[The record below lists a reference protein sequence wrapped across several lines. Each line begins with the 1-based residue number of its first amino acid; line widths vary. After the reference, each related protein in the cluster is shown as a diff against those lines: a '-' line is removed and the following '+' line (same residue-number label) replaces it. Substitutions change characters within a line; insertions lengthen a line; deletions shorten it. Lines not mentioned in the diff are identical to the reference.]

1 MHDKTKNVR
10 KNKLCLISSMLIFS
24 TIGIFRKH
32 IPLSS
37 GILAAARGFIG
48 ILFLIILFLLKG
60 EKPHPNAIKKHL
72 FLLLLSG
79 CFIGFNWILLF
90 ESYRYTT
97 VATSTLCYYMAPI
110 FVMIVTPFFEKEKI
124 TLKKALCILTA
135 LTGMIFVSGILEPKN
150 WQAGTSGI
158 PALKGILFGLGAAAL
173 YASVILLNKK
183 IQGVGAYEKTILQL
197 GSAAITILPYVLF
210 TESFQNIEVTWSVVL
225 LLVLVGVIHTGI
237 AYALYFHSMS
247 GLKAQTIAL
256 YSYIDPI
263 FAIILSALLLKE
275 EMSCLAILGAVLILG
290 AAMISE
296 ITESPAPSS
305 N

>member
-48 ILFLIILFLLKG
+48 TLFLIILFLLKG

-110 FVMIVTPFFEKEKI
+110 FVMIVSPFFEKEKI

-256 YSYIDPI
+256 YIYIDPI

-296 ITESPAPSS
+296 ITESPAPWS

>member
-48 ILFLIILFLLKG
+48 TLFLIILFLLKG

-110 FVMIVTPFFEKEKI
+110 FVMIVSPFFEKEKI

-296 ITESPAPSS
+296 ITESPAPWS

>member
-1 MHDKTKNVR
+1 MNNKNSNVR
-10 KNKLCLISSMLIFS
+10 NFKLCLIASMGIFS

-48 ILFLIILFLLKG
+48 TLFLIILFLLKG
-60 EKPHPNAIKKHL
+60 EKPHPNAIKNNL

-110 FVMIVTPFFEKEKI
+110 FVMIVSPFFEKEKI

-197 GSAAITILPYVLF
+197 GSAAITILPYFLF
-210 TESFQNIEVTWSVVL
+210 T
-225 LLVLVGVIHTGI
+225 
-237 AYALYFHSMS
+237 
-247 GLKAQTIAL
+247 
-256 YSYIDPI
+256 
-263 FAIILSALLLKE
+263 
-275 EMSCLAILGAVLILG
+275 
-290 AAMISE
+290 
-296 ITESPAPSS
+296 
-305 N
+305 